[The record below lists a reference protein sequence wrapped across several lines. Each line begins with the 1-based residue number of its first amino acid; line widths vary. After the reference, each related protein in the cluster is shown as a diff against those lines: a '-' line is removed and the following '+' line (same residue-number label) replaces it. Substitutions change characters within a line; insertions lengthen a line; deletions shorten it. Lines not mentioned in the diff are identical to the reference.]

1 MTITTVSAPGKL
13 MLLGEHAVVYNR
25 PCLVTSV
32 DQRLYLQAEYVEGSD
47 LEIEAEGVNVIGYK
61 RPLKQIGTGNIPKGA
76 QFIEYAVRNFS
87 VDYPIS
93 SGIRIKTKS
102 DFSASFGFGSS
113 SATAVC
119 TVKALSELL
128 TLGLEKKDIFKIAY
142 KTVLDVQGK
151 GSGFDIA
158 SAIYG
163 GTLYYLTGGKE
174 IEPLDLA
181 KIPMII
187 GYTGIKADTTSL
199 IAEVAER
206 GKIHGNVIDF
216 IYSGCEVLVKE
227 AKECLKKGEWKS
239 LGELM
244 NFNQGYLE
252 ALGVSTKQL
261 SAMIYAAREAG
272 AYGAKLSGA
281 GGGDCMIAIADEK
294 ENPKIVDAI
303 TEASGKDKDGK
314 VIGEVISITTGVDGV
329 RVEERRL

>member
-1 MTITTVSAPGKL
+1 
-13 MLLGEHAVVYNR
+13 MLLGEHAVVYDR

-32 DQRLYLQAEYVEGSD
+32 DQRLYLQVEYLEGSD
-47 LEIEAEGVNVIGYK
+47 LEIEAPDVNVVGYK
-61 RPLKQIGTGNIPKGA
+61 KPIKQIGTGNIPKGA
-76 QFIEYAVRNFS
+76 QFIEYAVRSFS
-87 VDYPIS
+87 AEYPIS

-142 KTVLDVQGK
+142 KTVLDAQQGK

-181 KIPMII
+181 EIPMII
-187 GYTGIKADTTSL
+187 GYTGIKADTTT
-199 IAEVAER
+199 IIEEVAER
-206 GKIHGNVIDF
+206 AKIHGNVIDF

-252 ALGVSTKQL
+252 ALGVGTKQL

-294 ENPKIVDAI
+294 ENQKIFDAI
-303 TEASGKDKDGK
+303 TQASGKDKDGR
-314 VIGEVISITTGVDGV
+314 VMGEIQNVRTGVEGV
-329 RVEERRL
+329 RVEEKRL